1 MGNQGIHELPRPH
14 KHIPSSRHQHFF
26 EHNSDFISI
35 RNSSK
40 FQSTI
45 PTMSRPEHSAPPEI
59 FYNEAEAEKY
69 TNNTRMMNIQVWHA
83 NEHRNLCDIV
93 LMSPSTS
100 TIRLNLPTSG
110 RNDWACPWASVFTW
124 WALLSAWSWLWQWS
138 VWGVYWGAGDFHWE
152 LGTYSCISLCCHLR
166 ATVGLVLTSRLPCW
180 GLPMRGSWRAILL
193 VEILGKDFLSGFWK
207 DCEL

>member
-69 TNNTRMMNIQVWHA
+69 TNNTRMMNIQVFTYPETSVFCSPHVNISA
-83 NEHRNLCDIV
+83 LCTISLNLSYPRRKWLSAPLNFCV
-93 LMSPSTS
+93 CLMSRV
-100 TIRLNLPTSG
+100 IFLIL
-110 RNDWACPWASVFTW
+110 AVAVVCLASVSRNRWF
-124 WALLSAWSWLWQWS
+124 ALRTRNIYLHLS
-138 VWGVYWGAGDFHWE
+138 
-152 LGTYSCISLCCHLR
+152 
-166 ATVGLVLTSRLPCW
+166 
-180 GLPMRGSWRAILL
+180 
-193 VEILGKDFLSGFWK
+193 LSS
-207 DCEL
+207 